1 MKIKDAAY
9 LGTRVS
15 KETRSR
21 FVKKSKSIDGA
32 RVSDVLREL
41 IDAFVEGR
49 ITVAPKTITI
59 NLLGESK

>member
-1 MKIKDAAY
+1 MKIRSVAY

-15 KETRSR
+15 KETRTN
-21 FVKKSKSIDGA
+21 FVKKAKAINGA
-32 RVSDVLREL
+32 GVSDVLREL
-41 IDAFVEGR
+41 IDAFIEGR